1 MLKRIAPFAI
11 AFAPVLAFAQ
21 TAASG
26 PGTFGYILQT
36 IGGYINI
43 LIPLAIA
50 FAVFEFIRGVIKYI
64 TSGGEAKGREEAR
77 NTIIYGVIGLFA
89 IVSVWGLV
97 RLISKSAGLNDDA
110 TFTAPNISNTTN
122 SGFIKQ

>member
-11 AFAPVLAFAQ
+11 VFAPVLAFAQ
-21 TAASG
+21 QGA
-26 PGTFGYILQT
+26 GTFGGILT
-36 IGGYINI
+36 TLAGYVNI

-50 FAVFEFIRGVIKYI
+50 FAIFEFVRGIIKYI
-64 TSGGEAKGREEAR
+64 TAGGEPKGREEAR

-97 RLISKSAGLNDDA
+97 KLIGDSFGVQQVQ
-110 TFTAPNISNTTN
+110 TITAPTINN
-122 SGFIKQ
+122 SGNYVNP